1 MTDPIADMLT
11 RIRNAQAVRKGSA
24 LVPYAKIKMSLA
36 NILVKEG
43 YILAADKIGND
54 VKPEIKITLKYINK
68 ESVLKNLKRIS
79 KPGRRIYMKK
89 KSLPYVLNN
98 LGIAIVSTSQ
108 GLMTNKD
115 ARQKNL
121 GGEIICEIY

>member
-11 RIRNAQAVRKGSA
+11 RIRNAQAVRKSSV
-24 LVPYAKIKMSLA
+24 LVPYAKLKMNLA

-43 YILAADKIGND
+43 YVSAVEKIGSD
-54 VKPEIKITLKYINK
+54 AKPQIKIALKYINK
-68 ESVLKNLKRIS
+68 ESVLKNLKRVS

-98 LGIAIVSTSQ
+98 LGIAVISTSQ